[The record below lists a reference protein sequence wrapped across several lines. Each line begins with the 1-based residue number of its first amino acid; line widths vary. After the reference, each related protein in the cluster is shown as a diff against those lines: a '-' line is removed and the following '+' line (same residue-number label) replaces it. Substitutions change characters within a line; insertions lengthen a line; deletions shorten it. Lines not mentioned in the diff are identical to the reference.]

1 MQVDLYLPAGRQLV
15 FWRVR
20 IWRSL
25 RMNRGLHCPSID
37 AGDWIPHNNSGINCH
52 SFIFLFIF
60 SLFLSFS
67 LFFSPFPPSV
77 LHALNRNEQ
86 QSTIGRLQG
95 GGIPLDGWMDWFT
108 DEGGVAP
115 LSVVVSGSN
124 FLFRVCR
131 LIWLFLIDF
140 GWAQCWL
147 VILQISENLWRNL
160 PSIPEPLPRG
170 AINTSP
176 APRWRWRGLRASS
189 GGWRS
194 TDPWGATTKRVK
206 SHSINISI
214 ELILTRLDR

>member
-1 MQVDLYLPAGRQLV
+1 MQVDLYLPTGRQLV

-95 GGIPLDGWMDWFT
+95 GGFRWMDGWIGLRMKGEWPHCRLWFRVPIFSSVSADWFGYFWLIS
-108 DEGGVAP
+108 GGRSAGSSSCKYP
-115 LSVVVSGSN
+115 RISGE
-124 FLFRVCR
+124 
-131 LIWLFLIDF
+131 
-140 GWAQCWL
+140 
-147 VILQISENLWRNL
+147 IS
-160 PSIPEPLPRG
+160 
-170 AINTSP
+170 
-176 APRWRWRGLRASS
+176 RASPS
-189 GGWRS
+189 LFQE
-194 TDPWGATTKRVK
+194 AQ
-206 SHSINISI
+206 
-214 ELILTRLDR
+214 